1 MWLDNASDIDIL
13 FYKPYASII
22 SDIVKN
28 KDNNPLTIGV
38 FGLWGAGKSTLLKLV
53 QSNLPDDDKIVCVQI
68 NAWMFEG
75 YEDAKTA
82 LMEVLL
88 KELENKKPFKGII
101 ANVKNLLKRLDFFKI
116 GTTLLSDGAPA
127 IASIVT
133 GNPLPF
139 ILNVAGDSS
148 KIAEQIS
155 SVANYIQ
162 DYKDNNIKESTVD
175 NVRKFKQE
183 FEKMLEDSHVDNV
196 VVLLDDLD
204 RCVPER
210 IIESLEAIKLFLS
223 VKRTTFIIAA
233 DENVIQYAIK
243 KKYPHIEGSD
253 VELSKEY
260 IEKIIQLPIYIPELS
275 SKDIENYLLLLVTQ
289 NYLSTIDFQSLIEK
303 IYEGKYIIRDT
314 RISLSEVKSLI
325 SELHL
330 SYVPSEEKYMEDA
343 IIIDSIRDIVSSTL
357 KGNPRQAKRFL
368 NTFVTK
374 KLLAQM
380 YYGNEIDMRILAKLL
395 VLQKLDPDLFNQLNE
410 WNKEFT
416 ICNDKFKTMY
426 EAVIADTTDVS
437 YTKWAIPSIKKWLE
451 CEPKDLYSQRLDR
464 YFYLTRENLS
474 KNIIDTQNFSSEA
487 RQVLEQLG
495 LAIEGTINSVMDTMK
510 ALSPVDKDDVF
521 SVLLPRI
528 ENGQLDYF
536 IIKELFIDFPP
547 YQDKILGSIKNAK
560 QTITPSDSVY
570 LTAMYK
576 ENSGKVMPVLEGM
589 NGSRLNAK
597 LLYKIIGK
605 K

>member
-155 SVANYIQ
+155 SVAKYIQ